1 MDSVAIADMLESG
14 LLQRVGAGGLEA
26 FLAGDGLRVLFF
38 AGGAARRPDA
48 HDVAVALREILRE
61 YGGSIRA
68 ALVEEADEAAL
79 QPRFRVL
86 VTPSLVLLLAGAT
99 LEVIPR
105 VRDWSDYTAAFR
117 RYLGSPRARAA
128 TETH

>member
-1 MDSVAIADMLESG
+1 MFGV
-14 LLQRVGAGGLEA
+14 
-26 FLAGDGLRVLFF
+26 
-38 AGGAARRPDA
+38 
-48 HDVAVALREILRE
+48 
-61 YGGSIRA
+61 
-68 ALVEEADEAAL
+68 